1 MGYAKVSDRRKLYA
15 YNLGVAGTSYRT
27 IQKLDQ
33 RRFGNQN
40 TEMALGTISSIM
52 SIGKLTGDPCFA
64 SPAYSPGRTLT
75 YDHKKLI
82 LDALVACVTASTA
95 ELERKL
101 QRAEATARTT
111 FAHSS
116 IDAAIRA
123 AGITLKRVTLY
134 NARRCPVESA
144 LARRAVNCYDV
155 RCVLVFDASHI
166 AADEAQR
173 NHGRAPRG
181 KAAIGHVFHCAGGGL
196 VSVLAAMSIDG
207 MDMRVCRIVVR
218 SPPSARAPPELPPEL
233 PSRAPRSLPA
243 RSSLKHR
250 IGKHTHRM
258 ARSTATGST
267 STCARMSAR
276 P

>member
-64 SPAYSPGRTLT
+64 PPAYSPGRTLT

-218 SPPSARAPPELPPEL
+218 SPPSARAPPELL
-233 PSRAPRSLPA
+233 PSSLPA
-243 RSSLKHR
+243 RHDPSQR
-250 IGKHTHRM
+250 
-258 ARSTATGST
+258 ARA
-267 STCARMSAR
+267 
-276 P
+276 